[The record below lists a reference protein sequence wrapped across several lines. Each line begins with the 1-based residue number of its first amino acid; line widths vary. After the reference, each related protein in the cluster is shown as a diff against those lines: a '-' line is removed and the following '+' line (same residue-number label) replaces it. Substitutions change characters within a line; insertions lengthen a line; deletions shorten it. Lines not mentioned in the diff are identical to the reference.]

1 MLSTSHFVRGF
12 IRWKAF
18 YVPAW
23 SQWAESQRGA
33 MPRLQQLW
41 LKELPLDNIQFLK
54 WHSALL
60 NDWLYIL
67 LTVTQYF
74 EILSLQ
80 ESLILLGF
88 WDRFSLG
95 SCQHLEVSYTAENL
109 CVLSPDKHSH
119 SLWLALT
126 HMHSCL
132 KHLCPAKRSSLH
144 YTCTPIRYLLQ
155 QNVLTNYKGK

>member
-95 SCQHLEVSYTAENL
+95 SVPALGSLLHSREPL
-109 CVLSPDKHSH
+109 CVITWQTLSLVVTYTHTH
-119 SLWLALT
+119 ALMLKASMPGQTLIFTLYMHT
-126 HMHSCL
+126 HTL
-132 KHLCPAKRSSLH
+132 FTPAK
-144 YTCTPIRYLLQ
+144 CTDKL
-155 QNVLTNYKGK
+155 